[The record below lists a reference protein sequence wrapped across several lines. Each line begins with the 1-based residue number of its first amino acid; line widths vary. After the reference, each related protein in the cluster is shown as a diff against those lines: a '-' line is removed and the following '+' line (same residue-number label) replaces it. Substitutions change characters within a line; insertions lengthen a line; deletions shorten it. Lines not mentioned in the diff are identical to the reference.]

1 MMISAII
8 GGAFSL
14 ISEGVKG
21 FFGVKQ
27 KQAELVDAG
36 IRAFSDANNSAASRE
51 QAIAT
56 VLSSE
61 MSNGYWLAAVWR
73 PLIMVA
79 IAFMVG
85 AYFFGYTA
93 PNLLVPMPENSM
105 IGELFEILKIG
116 IMGYM
121 PLRTVEKIATQ
132 INLGRIIDKFMTKK
146 SD

>member
-1 MMISAII
+1 MLGAII
-8 GGAFSL
+8 GGAFGL

-27 KQAELVDAG
+27 RQADLVDSG
-36 IRAFSDANNSAASRE
+36 IRALSDANNSAASRE

-61 MSNGYWLAAVWR
+61 MSSGYWLAAVWR
-73 PLIMVA
+73 PLIMVM
-79 IAFMVG
+79 IAGLVG

-93 PNLLVPMPENSM
+93 PNLLLPMPENSM
-105 IGELFEILKIG
+105 IAELFNILKIG

-132 INLGRIIDKFMTKK
+132 INLGKVIDKILSKK
-146 SD
+146 VD

>member
-1 MMISAII
+1 MLGAII
-8 GGAFSL
+8 GGAFGL

-27 KQAELVDAG
+27 RQADLFDHG
-36 IRAFSDANNSAASRE
+36 IQAFSDANNSAASRE

-61 MSNGYWLAAVWR
+61 MSSGYWLSAVWR
-73 PLIMVA
+73 PLIMVV
-79 IAFMVG
+79 IAGLVV

-93 PNLLVPMPENSM
+93 PNLLIPMPENSM

-121 PLRTVEKIATQ
+121 PLRSIEKIASQ
-132 INLGRIIDKFMTKK
+132 INLGRVISKFIENKT
-146 SD
+146 S